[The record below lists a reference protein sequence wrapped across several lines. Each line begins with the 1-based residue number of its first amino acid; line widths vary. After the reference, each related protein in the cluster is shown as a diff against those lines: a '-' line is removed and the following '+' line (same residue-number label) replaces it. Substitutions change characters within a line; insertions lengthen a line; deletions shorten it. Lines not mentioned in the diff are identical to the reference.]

1 MWYGLA
7 CFDEWETILAI
18 GIKYYAVISPTMMHV
33 WNLNAMLW
41 HCVCCEKYNHYVIY
55 CTWRKCQYLLSDC
68 IIKMR
73 ALNKPTL
80 EHLKPKLF
88 FLQLSGNI

>member
-1 MWYGLA
+1 MLWYPHA
-7 CFDEWETILAI
+7 
-18 GIKYYAVISPTMMHV
+18 MMHV

-41 HCVCCEKYNHYVIY
+41 HCVCCEKYNYYVIY